1 MKSALHHPILLIAT
15 LSVAL
20 AAVAAEDDQRS
31 LTPLD
36 LSRIQSMES
45 AVISPDGTT
54 IAAVRSI
61 PRKLFEEEDGK
72 NWEELYL
79 IDHAGS
85 GARPFVTGEVNV
97 SAVAWRPGSS
107 AVSFLAQRGDD
118 EHQRLYVIPTDGGEA
133 TPVLT
138 LGSAAQS
145 YDWSPDGSRVAVV
158 ASQALSKEEE
168 ELAEHGF
175 DQEVFEEDTKP
186 AHVFIA
192 DLKNGGEAKVLDL
205 GGSVVQVKWGPGGHR
220 LAVAVAPTSLV
231 DDRYMYQRVH
241 VVEVDTGLIVASIE
255 REGKLG
261 AIKWSPDG
269 TRLAMISAAD
279 LHDPSASSLLVA
291 AATGG
296 SPENLTSRFEGSVAA
311 FAWSD
316 DDTLIAL
323 ADVGVGTELYRV
335 AASGRGRPNAMGR
348 FDDGVVYTSLTLADD
363 GIHGA
368 LIGNSPSYP
377 DEVFALHLESHSAP
391 VRLTDANPW
400 LAQRQLAPQEIIRH
414 EVRDGLELEGI
425 LLRPM
430 SSVASEPAPLVMIV
444 HGGPE
449 GHRRNGWL
457 TRYSAP
463 AQILAARGYAVFF
476 PNYRGS
482 TGRGVE
488 FSKLGQQDAAGAEFD
503 DLVDAADHLVE
514 IGVADA
520 DRLGVTG
527 GSYGGYATAWLATR
541 YSERFAAG
549 VMFVGISNKISKFGT
564 TDIPEEETLVHALY
578 EPWDRWEYF
587 LERSPIYHVE
597 KGATPL
603 LIMGGDAD
611 PRVSPT
617 QSSEMYRALKTLGRA
632 PVRLVKYPGE
642 GHGNRRAG
650 SRFDYQ
656 LRLLRW
662 FDHYLMGPGGDLPP
676 HRLDYRSPD
685 HGWEPAVEE

>member
-1 MKSALHHPILLIAT
+1 MTLIHRS
-15 LSVAL
+15 LSFFTVIVIMAFG
-20 AAVAAEDDQRS
+20 AASAEDGLRPM
-31 LTPLD
+31 TPLD
-36 LSRIQSMES
+36 LARIQSMES
-45 AVISPDGTT
+45 AMISPDGSI

-61 PRKLFEEEDGK
+61 PRELFEEDDGK

-79 IDHAGS
+79 IDHSGQ

-97 SAVAWRPGSS
+97 SAVEWRPGSS

-138 LGSAAQS
+138 LGSAALS
-145 YDWSPDGSRVAVV
+145 YDWSPDGTRVAVI
-158 ASQALSKEEE
+158 ATSALTKEEE
-168 ELAEHGF
+168 ALTEVGF
-175 DQEVFEEDTKP
+175 DQEVFEEDFR
-186 AHVFIA
+186 HSRVFIA
-192 DLKNGGEAKVLDL
+192 DVMNGGAPQVLNLD
-205 GGSVVQVKWGPGGHR
+205 GSAVNVKWSPDGDR
-220 LAVAVAPTSLV
+220 LAVAVAPTPLV
-231 DDRYMYQRVH
+231 DDRYMFQTLQ
-241 VVEVDTGLIVASIE
+241 VVDVESGKLAASVQ

-261 AIKWSPDG
+261 DFEWSPDG
-269 TRLAMISAAD
+269 SRLAMVSAAD

-296 SPENLTSRFEGSVAA
+296 SPENLTPGFEGSVSA
-311 FAWSD
+311 FAWQD
-316 DDTLIAL
+316 DDALVFL

-335 AASGRGRPNAMGR
+335 AASGGPLKALER
-348 FDDGVVYTSLTLADD
+348 FKDPVVYTSLSLADD
-363 GIHGA
+363 GVHGA
-368 LIGNSPSYP
+368 LIGNSPTHP
-377 DEVFALHLESHSAP
+377 DEVFALNLEARSAP
-391 VRLTDANPW
+391 TRLTEANPW
-400 LAQRQLAPQEIIRH
+400 LAEIRMVPQEVVRH
-414 EVRDGLELEGI
+414 EARDGLELEGI
-425 LLRPM
+425 LLRPVTG
-430 SSVASEPAPLVMIV
+430 SAVEPAPLVMMV

-449 GHRRNGWL
+449 GHRQNGWL
-457 TRYSAP
+457 SNYHSP
-463 AQILAARGYAVFF
+463 AQVLAARGFAVFF

-488 FSKLGQQDAAGAEFD
+488 FSKLGQRDAAGAEFD
-503 DLVDAADHLVE
+503 DLVDAADHLVKL
-514 IGVADA
+514 GVADG

-564 TDIPEEETLVHALY
+564 TDISQEEVLVHALGL
-578 EPWDRWEYF
+578 PWDRWEF
-587 LERSPIYHVE
+587 FVERSPIYHAE
-597 KGATPL
+597 ACSTPL

-611 PRVSPT
+611 PRVSPS

-632 PVRLVKYPGE
+632 PVRLVRYPGE

-662 FDHYLMGPGGDLPP
+662 FDHYLTGPGGDPP
-676 HRLDYRSPD
+676 PYRLDYRSQD
-685 HGWEPAVEE
+685 HGWAMDVEE

>member
-1 MKSALHHPILLIAT
+1 MNLTRCACSFLSAMVITA
-15 LSVAL
+15 SGVVSA
-20 AAVAAEDDQRS
+20 DDGLRQM
-31 LTPLD
+31 TPLD
-36 LSRIQSMES
+36 LARIQSMES
-45 AVISPDGTT
+45 AVISPDGSL
-54 IAAVRSI
+54 IAAVRSV
-61 PRKLFEEEDGK
+61 PRELFEEDDGK
-72 NWEELYL
+72 NWGELYL
-79 IDHAGS
+79 IDQSGA

-97 SAVAWRPGSS
+97 SAVAWRPESS
-107 AVSFLAQRGDD
+107 VVSFLAQRGDD

-145 YDWSPDGSRVAVV
+145 YDWSPDGMQVAVV
-158 ASQALSKEEE
+158 ASQALTKEEKTF
-168 ELAEHGF
+168 AEHGF
-175 DQEVFEEDTKP
+175 DQDVFEEDYKP
-186 AHVFIA
+186 ARVFIA
-192 DLKNGGEAKVLDL
+192 NLKNGGEARVLDL
-205 GGSVVQVKWGPGGHR
+205 DGSVVQVKWSPKGER
-220 LAVAVAPTSLV
+220 LAVAVAPTPLV
-231 DDRYMYQRVH
+231 DDRYMFQRVH
-241 VVEVDTGLIVASIE
+241 VVEVDSGEIVASIE

-261 AIKWSPDG
+261 DIEWSPDG
-269 TRLAMISAAD
+269 SRLAMISAAD

-296 SPENLTSRFEGSVAA
+296 RPKNLTAGFEGSVSG
-311 FAWSD
+311 FAWRD
-316 DDTLIAL
+316 DETLIFL

-335 AASGRGRPNAMGR
+335 AAPGGRLKALGR
-348 FDDGVVYTSLTLADD
+348 FEDPVVYTSLSLADD
-363 GIHGA
+363 GVHGA
-368 LIGNSPSYP
+368 LIGNSPTHP
-377 DEVFALHLESHSAP
+377 DEVFALDLEARSAP
-391 VRLTDANPW
+391 FRLTEANPW
-400 LAQRQLAPQEIIRH
+400 LAEIQLVPQEVIRH
-414 EVRDGLELEGI
+414 EACDGLELEGV

-430 SSVASEPAPLVMIV
+430 TGSAAPPAPLVMIV

-457 TRYSAP
+457 SSYHSP
-463 AQILAARGYAVFF
+463 AQVLAARGYVVFF

-488 FSKLGQQDAAGAEFD
+488 FSKLGQRDAAGAEFD
-503 DLVDAADHLVE
+503 DLVDAADHLVG
-514 IGVADA
+514 IGAADG

-564 TDIPEEETLVHALY
+564 TDIPQEEVLVHALGL
-578 EPWDRWEYF
+578 PWDRWKF
-587 LERSPIYHVE
+587 FAERSPLSHAE
-597 KGATPL
+597 ACRTPL

-611 PRVSPT
+611 PRVSPS

-632 PVRLVKYPGE
+632 PVRLVRYPGE

-662 FDHYLMGPGGDLPP
+662 FDHYLTGPAGDPPP

-685 HGWEPAVEE
+685 HGWAVDVEE